1 MQHRRKHGHETMDSI
16 TEFREF
22 YDRQVKRVYRLAMVM
37 MGNISDAED
46 VTQTVF
52 LKAWEKKP
60 DFRDADHEIAWILT
74 TTRNQCKDIHK
85 SFYRRKRADLEN
97 APEPQVTLE
106 TQMDSEIWEAL
117 QSLAEKYRMVLYLYY
132 YEGYSVRELSVIL
145 RRRESTLQT
154 QLATGRKQ
162 MKSLLESKGEC

>member
-1 MQHRRKHGHETMDSI
+1 MGTKQWTSI

-22 YDRQVKRVYRLAMVM
+22 YDRQVKRVYRLAMVL

-154 QLATGRKQ
+154 QLATGRTQ

>member
-1 MQHRRKHGHETMDSI
+1 MGTKQWTSI
-16 TEFREF
+16 TQFREF
-22 YDRQVKRVYRLAMVM
+22 YDRQVKRVYQLAMVM

-97 APEPQVTLE
+97 APELQVTLE

>member
-1 MQHRRKHGHETMDSI
+1 MGTKQWTSI

-22 YDRQVKRVYRLAMVM
+22 YDRQVKRVYRLAMVL

-60 DFRDADHEIAWILT
+60 DFRDSDHEIAWILT

-132 YEGYSVRELSVIL
+132 YEGYSARELSVIL
-145 RRRESTLQT
+145 GRRESTLQT

>member
-1 MQHRRKHGHETMDSI
+1 MGTKQWTSI

-22 YDRQVKRVYRLAMVM
+22 YDRQVKRVYRLAMVL

-60 DFRDADHEIAWILT
+60 DFRDADHVIPWILT

>member
-1 MQHRRKHGHETMDSI
+1 MGTKQWTSI

-132 YEGYSVRELSVIL
+132 YEGYSLRELSVIL

>member
-1 MQHRRKHGHETMDSI
+1 MGTKQWTSI

-22 YDRQVKRVYRLAMVM
+22 YDRQVKRVYRLAMVL

-60 DFRDADHEIAWILT
+60 DFRDSDHEIAWILT

-85 SFYRRKRADLEN
+85 SFYRRKRTDLEN

-117 QSLAEKYRMVLYLYY
+117 QSLTEKYRMVLYLYY
-132 YEGYSVRELSVIL
+132 YEGYSVKEISIMTKLKETSVYMRLS
-145 RRRESTLQT
+145 R
-154 QLATGRKQ
+154 GRKK
-162 MKSLLESKGEC
+162 MGRILSER

>member
-1 MQHRRKHGHETMDSI
+1 MGTKQWTSI

-22 YDRQVKRVYRLAMVM
+22 YDRQVKRVYRLAMVL

-52 LKAWEKKP
+52 LKTWEKKP

>member
-1 MQHRRKHGHETMDSI
+1 MDTKQWTSI

-22 YDRQVKRVYRLAMVM
+22 YDRQVKRVYRLAMVL

-46 VTQTVF
+46 VTQMVF

-60 DFRDADHEIAWILT
+60 DFRDSDHEIAWILT

-85 SFYRRKRADLEN
+85 SFYRRKRTDIEN

-117 QSLAEKYRMVLYLYY
+117 QSLTEKYRMVLYLYY

-145 RRRESTLQT
+145 GRRESTLQT

-162 MKSLLESKGEC
+162 IKSLLESKGEC

>member
-1 MQHRRKHGHETMDSI
+1 MGTKQWTSI

-46 VTQTVF
+46 VTQMVF

-117 QSLAEKYRMVLYLYY
+117 QSLTEKYRMVLYLYY

>member
-1 MQHRRKHGHETMDSI
+1 MGTKQWTSI

-22 YDRQVKRVYRLAMVM
+22 YDRQVKRVYRLAMVL

-162 MKSLLESKGEC
+162 MKSGLRIAK

>member
-1 MQHRRKHGHETMDSI
+1 MGTKQWTSI

-22 YDRQVKRVYRLAMVM
+22 YDRQVKRVYRLAMVL

-132 YEGYSVRELSVIL
+132 YEVYSVRELSVIL
-145 RRRESTLQT
+145 SRRESTLQT

>member
-1 MQHRRKHGHETMDSI
+1 MGTKQWTSI

-22 YDRQVKRVYRLAMVM
+22 YDRQVKRVYRLAMVL

-85 SFYRRKRADLEN
+85 SFYRRKRADLEK

>member
-1 MQHRRKHGHETMDSI
+1 MGTKQWTSI

-22 YDRQVKRVYRLAMVM
+22 YDRQVKRVYQLAMVM

-85 SFYRRKRADLEN
+85 SLYRRKRADLEN

-154 QLATGRKQ
+154 QLATGRNQ

>member
-1 MQHRRKHGHETMDSI
+1 MGTKQWTSI

-22 YDRQVKRVYRLAMVM
+22 YDRQVKRVYQLAMVM

-60 DFRDADHEIAWILT
+60 DFRDVDHEIAWILT

>member
-1 MQHRRKHGHETMDSI
+1 MGTKQWTSI
-16 TEFREF
+16 KEFREF
-22 YDRQVKRVYRLAMVM
+22 YDRQVKRVYRLAMVL

-60 DFRDADHEIAWILT
+60 DFRDSDHEIAWILT

-117 QSLAEKYRMVLYLYY
+117 QSLTEKYRMVLYLYY
-132 YEGYSVRELSVIL
+132 YEGYSVRVLSVIL
-145 RRRESTLQT
+145 GRRESTLQT

>member
-1 MQHRRKHGHETMDSI
+1 MDTKQWTSI

-22 YDRQVKRVYRLAMVM
+22 YDRQVKRVYRLAMVL

-60 DFRDADHEIAWILT
+60 DFRDSDHEIAWILI

-85 SFYRRKRADLEN
+85 SFYRRKRTDLEN

-117 QSLAEKYRMVLYLYY
+117 QSLTEKYRMVLYLYY

-145 RRRESTLQT
+145 GRRESTLQT

-162 MKSLLESKGEC
+162 IKSLLESKGEC

>member
-1 MQHRRKHGHETMDSI
+1 MGTKQWTSI
-16 TEFREF
+16 KEFREF
-22 YDRQVKRVYRLAMVM
+22 YDRQVKRVYRLAMVL

-60 DFRDADHEIAWILT
+60 NFRDSDHEIAWILT

-145 RRRESTLQT
+145 GRRESTLQT

>member
-1 MQHRRKHGHETMDSI
+1 MGTKQWTSI
-16 TEFREF
+16 KEFREF
-22 YDRQVKRVYRLAMVM
+22 YDRQVKRVYRLAMVL

-117 QSLAEKYRMVLYLYY
+117 QSLTEKYRMVLYLYY

>member
-1 MQHRRKHGHETMDSI
+1 MDTKQWTSI

-22 YDRQVKRVYRLAMVM
+22 YDRQVKRVYRLAMVL

-60 DFRDADHEIAWILT
+60 DFRDSDHEIAWILT

-117 QSLAEKYRMVLYLYY
+117 QSLTEKYRMVLYLYY

-145 RRRESTLQT
+145 GRRESTLQT

-162 MKSLLESKGEC
+162 IKSLLESKGEC

>member
-1 MQHRRKHGHETMDSI
+1 MGTKQWTSI

-22 YDRQVKRVYRLAMVM
+22 YDRQVKRVYQLAMVM

-60 DFRDADHEIAWILT
+60 DFRDADHAIAWILT

>member
-1 MQHRRKHGHETMDSI
+1 MDTKQWTSI

-22 YDRQVKRVYRLAMVM
+22 YDRQVKRVYRLAMVL

-60 DFRDADHEIAWILT
+60 DFRDSDHEIAWILT
-74 TTRNQCKDIHK
+74 TTRNKCKDIHK
-85 SFYRRKRADLEN
+85 SFYRRKRTDLEN

-117 QSLAEKYRMVLYLYY
+117 QSLTEKYRMVLYLYY

-145 RRRESTLQT
+145 GRRESTLQT

-162 MKSLLESKGEC
+162 IKSLLESKGEC

>member
-1 MQHRRKHGHETMDSI
+1 MGTKQWTSI

-22 YDRQVKRVYRLAMVM
+22 YDRQVKRVYRLAMVL

-85 SFYRRKRADLEN
+85 SFYRRKRTDLEN

-117 QSLAEKYRMVLYLYY
+117 QSLAEKYRMGLYLYY

>member
-1 MQHRRKHGHETMDSI
+1 MGTKQWTSI

-22 YDRQVKRVYRLAMVM
+22 YDRQVKRVYRLAMVL
-37 MGNISDAED
+37 MGNISDAKD

>member
-1 MQHRRKHGHETMDSI
+1 MGTKQWTSI

-60 DFRDADHEIAWILT
+60 DFRDADHEIARILT

>member
-1 MQHRRKHGHETMDSI
+1 MGTKHWTSI

>member
-1 MQHRRKHGHETMDSI
+1 MGTKQWTSI

-22 YDRQVKRVYRLAMVM
+22 YDCQVKRVYRLAMVM

>member
-1 MQHRRKHGHETMDSI
+1 MGTKQWTSI

-22 YDRQVKRVYRLAMVM
+22 YDRQVKRVYQLAMVM

>member
-1 MQHRRKHGHETMDSI
+1 MGTKQWTSI

-22 YDRQVKRVYRLAMVM
+22 YDRQVKRVYRLAMVL

-85 SFYRRKRADLEN
+85 VS
-97 APEPQVTLE
+97 
-106 TQMDSEIWEAL
+106 I
-117 QSLAEKYRMVLYLYY
+117 AERGL
-132 YEGYSVRELSVIL
+132 I
-145 RRRESTLQT
+145 
-154 QLATGRKQ
+154 
-162 MKSLLESKGEC
+162 

>member
-1 MQHRRKHGHETMDSI
+1 MGTKQWTSI
-16 TEFREF
+16 KEFREF
-22 YDRQVKRVYRLAMVM
+22 YDRQVKRVYRLAMVL

-60 DFRDADHEIAWILT
+60 DFRDSDHEIAWILT

-117 QSLAEKYRMVLYLYY
+117 QSLTEKYRMVLYLYY

-145 RRRESTLQT
+145 ERRESTLQT

>member
-1 MQHRRKHGHETMDSI
+1 MGTKQWTSI

-46 VTQTVF
+46 VTQMVF

-117 QSLAEKYRMVLYLYY
+117 QSLTEKYRMVLYLYY

-145 RRRESTLQT
+145 GRRESTLQT

>member
-1 MQHRRKHGHETMDSI
+1 MGTKQWTSI

-85 SFYRRKRADLEN
+85 SFYRRKRTDLEN

-106 TQMDSEIWEAL
+106 PQMDSEIWEAL

-145 RRRESTLQT
+145 GRRESTLQT

>member
-1 MQHRRKHGHETMDSI
+1 MGTKQWTSI
-16 TEFREF
+16 KEFREF
-22 YDRQVKRVYRLAMVM
+22 YDRQVKRVYRLAMVL

-60 DFRDADHEIAWILT
+60 DFRDSDHEIAWILT

-85 SFYRRKRADLEN
+85 SFYRRKRTDLEN

-117 QSLAEKYRMVLYLYY
+117 QSLTEKYRMVLYLYY

-145 RRRESTLQT
+145 GRRESTLQT

-162 MKSLLESKGEC
+162 IKSLLESKGEC

>member
-1 MQHRRKHGHETMDSI
+1 MGTKQWTSI

-46 VTQTVF
+46 VTQMVF

-117 QSLAEKYRMVLYLYY
+117 QSLTEKYRMVLYLYY

-145 RRRESTLQT
+145 GRRESTLQT

-162 MKSLLESKGEC
+162 MKSLLELKGEC

>member
-1 MQHRRKHGHETMDSI
+1 MSVSYTHLDVYK
-16 TEFREF
+16 
-22 YDRQVKRVYRLAMVM
+22 RQ
-37 MGNISDAED
+37 
-46 VTQTVF
+46 
-52 LKAWEKKP
+52 
-60 DFRDADHEIAWILT
+60 
-74 TTRNQCKDIHK
+74 
-85 SFYRRKRADLEN
+85 
-97 APEPQVTLE
+97 PQVTLE

>member
-1 MQHRRKHGHETMDSI
+1 MDTKQWTSI

-22 YDRQVKRVYRLAMVM
+22 YDRQVKRVYRLALVL

-60 DFRDADHEIAWILT
+60 DFRDSDHEIAWILT
-74 TTRNQCKDIHK
+74 TTRNLCKDIHK
-85 SFYRRKRADLEN
+85 SFYRRKRTDLEN

-117 QSLAEKYRMVLYLYY
+117 QSLTEKYRMVLYLYY

-145 RRRESTLQT
+145 GRRESTLQT

-162 MKSLLESKGEC
+162 MKSLLELKGEC

>member
-1 MQHRRKHGHETMDSI
+1 MGTKQWTSI

-22 YDRQVKRVYRLAMVM
+22 YDRQVKRVYRLAMVL

-60 DFRDADHEIAWILT
+60 NFRDSDHEIAWILT

-117 QSLAEKYRMVLYLYY
+117 QSLTEKYRMVLYLYY

-145 RRRESTLQT
+145 GRRESTLQT

>member
-1 MQHRRKHGHETMDSI
+1 MGTKQWTSI

-22 YDRQVKRVYRLAMVM
+22 YDRQVKRVYRLAMVL

-117 QSLAEKYRMVLYLYY
+117 QSLTEKYRMVLYLYY
-132 YEGYSVRELSVIL
+132 YEGDSVRELSVIL
-145 RRRESTLQT
+145 RRRKVPCRRNLQQEES
-154 QLATGRKQ
+154 R
-162 MKSLLESKGEC
+162 

>member
-1 MQHRRKHGHETMDSI
+1 MGTKQWTSI
-16 TEFREF
+16 KEFREF
-22 YDRQVKRVYRLAMVM
+22 YDRQVKRVYRLAMVL

-60 DFRDADHEIAWILT
+60 NFRDSDHEIAWILT

-117 QSLAEKYRMVLYLYY
+117 QSLTEKYRMVLYLYY

-145 RRRESTLQT
+145 GRRESTLQT

>member
-1 MQHRRKHGHETMDSI
+1 MGTKQWTSI

-52 LKAWEKKP
+52 LKAWEKEP

-97 APEPQVTLE
+97 APELQVTLE